1 MVDLREKQA
10 WSALGWSWAHQGE
23 IQYDV
28 HGSGA
33 FMIIGLVFIFLL
45 LNIFNLYVQVEEIV
59 RIAGERGILSIL
71 DMHQDVF
78 NRF

>member
-1 MVDLREKQA
+1 
-10 WSALGWSWAHQGE
+10 
-23 IQYDV
+23 
-28 HGSGA
+28 
-33 FMIIGLVFIFLL
+33 MIIGLVFIFLL